1 MTSILNRVYTFEEI
15 SWAAY
20 ECAVQGE
27 GPMDVLSFLNAWDY
41 ARNEFFPY
49 NKDELEY
56 QIQMVNGRVT
66 GNHPLMREAIRMG
79 LERQSL
85 NIDAVQA
92 LGFADYRETPVVFAN
107 GNDGAPWIEIPR
119 LMEQLCASDLFWT
132 DIRAF
137 LIEFLK
143 IHPFAD
149 GNGRTAS
156 VLYNRRGGEVGGEGW
171 VYDSFDPE
179 QDEWIN
185 RAD

>member
-1 MTSILNRVYTFEEI
+1 MTSTLSRVYTFEEV

-49 NKDELEY
+49 DKDELEY

-85 NIDAVQA
+85 NIDVIQT
-92 LGFADYRETPVVFAN
+92 LGYADYRETPVVFAN

-119 LMEQLCASDLFWT
+119 LMEQLCASGLFWT
-132 DIRAF
+132 AIKCFHSYFHKR
-137 LIEFLK
+137 I
-143 IHPFAD
+143 P
-149 GNGRTAS
+149 
-156 VLYNRRGGEVGGEGW
+156 
-171 VYDSFDPE
+171 PE
-179 QDEWIN
+179 HHYFIP
-185 RAD
+185 

>member
-1 MTSILNRVYTFEEI
+1 MTGRVYTFEEV

-41 ARNEFFPY
+41 ARSEFFPY
-49 NKDELEY
+49 DKDELEY

-79 LERQSL
+79 LERQNL
-85 NIDAVQA
+85 NIDVVQT
-92 LGFADYRETPVVFAN
+92 LGFADYAQ
-107 GNDGAPWIEIPR
+107 WMEIPR

-156 VLYNRRGGEVGGEGW
+156 ILYNRRGGEVGGEGW
-171 VYDSFDPE
+171 IYDSFDPE